1 MKIVN
6 FDRFKAPSLE
16 DEPKPV
22 FKCSFCGEPIKEG
35 ELYYKIANMKLCE
48 NCIAD
53 SSEYAKK
60 D

>member
-1 MKIVN
+1 MVVN
-6 FDRFKAPSLE
+6 FDRFKAPGLE

-48 NCIAD
+48 NC
-53 SSEYAKK
+53 SR
-60 D
+60 